1 MIGGLFLQTLGYF
14 DGTQIGNFF
23 LFAEQAGI
31 FSYALPFLIIFSL
44 IFGILTQIKLFQEN
58 KSINAIIALSVALMS
73 LQFSFVPIF
82 FSQIFPQLG
91 VGLAVILVF
100 LILAGLFI
108 DPREKWIMYGLLG
121 IGVIIAIVILVNTS
135 NFLGL
140 SLGYY
145 LQAYLPTIIWIAVI
159 LGAIGIIV
167 SSNKPK
173 TTPYRPFWP
182 WGPQEGPP
190 QIEGRPS

>member
-1 MIGGLFLQTLGYF
+1 MLVYHLTLY
-14 DGTQIGNFF
+14 IP
-23 LFAEQAGI
+23 QAYHTTG
-31 FSYALPFLIIFSL
+31 
-44 IFGILTQIKLFQEN
+44 Q
-58 KSINAIIALSVALMS
+58 AIRS
-73 LQFSFVPIF
+73 IF

-91 VGLAVILVF
+91 IGLAVILIF

-108 DPREKWIMYGLLG
+108 DPREKWIMYALLG

-140 SLGYY
+140 SSGYY
-145 LQAYLPTIIWIAVI
+145 LQAYLPTIIWLVIIFGAVGLI
-159 LGAIGIIV
+159 IG
-167 SSNKPK
+167 SKKPR
-173 TTPYRPFWP
+173 TQYRPFWP